1 MDEPAQQSVHNL
13 ETVAKYRADIQLE
26 SNKKA
31 ESASDGQRFGDNE
44 GSEDDRQCR
53 DQSL

>member
-13 ETVAKYRADIQLE
+13 ETVAKYRAGIQLRTD
-26 SNKKA
+26 KKA
-31 ESASDGQRFGDNE
+31 ETAGDGQRFGDNE
-44 GSEDDRQCR
+44 GSEDDRERR